1 MSRMMSL
8 PTSTSAARRQPG
20 WAEGLNFLGPR
31 VRTSFWG
38 WALLALGVVACLHG
52 ADRAAAVQD
61 ELAEAQAV
69 VKRLQRGDRQ
79 LSVQAQAASAAQE
92 ARAATAPELGGEGWR
107 HAAQLAQ
114 WLGHPWSDTLD
125 HVDAAS
131 LKQHAVLLR
140 FSLDLSTLAS
150 SEGVQ
155 PELKLQA
162 AVIDDNAALQWLE
175 ALGPQAMLRARE
187 PLSAPF
193 ATAQG
198 NYAWRADVVTTGGM
212 P

>member
-1 MSRMMSL
+1 MSF
-8 PTSTSAARRQPG
+8 TSQMG

-38 WALLALGVVACLHG
+38 WALLALGVVVALHA
-52 ADRAAAVQD
+52 ADRAAAVQTD
-61 ELAEAQAV
+61 LAEAQAV

-79 LSVQAQAASAAQE
+79 LSVQAQAASAVQD
-92 ARAATAPELGGEGWR
+92 ARAAQVPELNPEGWR

-114 WLGHPWSDTLD
+114 WLGYPWADTLD
-125 HVDAAS
+125 HIDTAS
-131 LKQHAVLLR
+131 LKQRAVLSR

-150 SEGVQ
+150 NEGVQ

-162 AVIDDNAALQWLE
+162 AVIDDNAALQWIE

-187 PLSAPF
+187 PLSTPF
-193 ATAQG
+193 STAQG
-198 NYAWRADVVTTGGM
+198 NYAWRADVVTTGDM

>member
-1 MSRMMSL
+1 MSTVRS
-8 PTSTSAARRQPG
+8 SRQPRGFG

-38 WALLALGVVACLHG
+38 WALLALGVVAALHAG
-52 ADRAAAVQD
+52 DRAASVQD

-69 VKRLQRGDRQ
+69 VKRLQRGERQ
-79 LSVQAQAASAAQE
+79 VSVQAQAASAADATHA
-92 ARAATAPELGGEGWR
+92 ARVPELKEEGWR

-114 WLGHPWSDTLD
+114 WLGFPWEDTLD
-125 HVDAAS
+125 HIDATS
-131 LKQHAVLLR
+131 LKHKAVLAQ

-150 SEGVQ
+150 NDGVQ
-155 PELKLQA
+155 PDLKLQA
-162 AVIDDNAALQWLE
+162 AVIDDTAALQWLE

-187 PLSAPF
+187 PLNAPF
-193 ATAQG
+193 NTAQG
-198 NYAWRADVVTTGGM
+198 NYAWRLDVVTTGGT